1 MFRLFGIIQ
10 PFLCCEILIGIYL
23 FILYFVSQSLIFTI
37 RYNSLK
43 NVIQYIFHQSV
54 LKSQKQS
61 ISEMSLK
68 NVQYSYIKLNLP
80 IASLASCVIIE
91 NNHTPLLVINFFPVL
106 YYRCEAWIDLLKP
119 YQTSG
124 QIFYEHQMT
133 RLTFGSL
140 QS

>member
-43 NVIQYIFHQSV
+43 NIIQYIFHQSV

-91 NNHTPLLVINFFPVL
+91 NNHTPLLVIKCMQHVHHLNDFLNYLMKKYMVF
-106 YYRCEAWIDLLKP
+106 
-119 YQTSG
+119 S
-124 QIFYEHQMT
+124 
-133 RLTFGSL
+133 
-140 QS
+140 